1 LPFSLFAMRGTIVQ
15 INVSRGGL
23 PKRPIPAGNL
33 TLLGFEGDASAH
45 PQIHGGPAK
54 AVLLICSE
62 VIDSLIGQGYPLF
75 YGALGEN
82 LTTRGLDH
90 RDLRCGQRFRVGEA
104 FIELTTVRGLCSSLD
119 VYGPSIETAI
129 FEKSIREGN
138 TASPL
143 WGMAGFYAAVAH
155 PGVVRV
161 NDIISLVDQRV

>member
-1 LPFSLFAMRGTIVQ
+1 MRGTIIQ

-23 PKRPIPAGNL
+23 PKRPIPEGTL
-33 TLLGFEGDASAH
+33 TPLGFEGDASAH
-45 PQIHGGPAK
+45 PKIHGGPAK

-104 FIELTTVRGLCSSLD
+104 FIELTKVRSPCSALD
-119 VYGPSIETAI
+119 VYGPSIQSAI
-129 FEKSIREGN
+129 FEKSIRDGN

-143 WGMAGFYAAVAH
+143 WGMGGFYAAVAH
-155 PGVVRV
+155 PAWCAST
-161 NDIISLVDQRV
+161 I